1 MLAFLLNSG
10 VILIES
16 KKVVFLA
23 ATAAEEKKAE
33 NIVIL
38 DLRKVAT
45 FTNYFLICSADST
58 VQAQAIA
65 QAIRE
70 RLEKAG
76 FPVWHLEGYKEG
88 KWILLDYS
96 DVIIHIFIKETRLF
110 YNLEGLWGDAKVLEI
125 RKK

>member
-1 MLAFLLNSG
+1 M
-10 VILIES
+10 IES
-16 KKVVFLA
+16 KKVAFLA

-65 QAIRE
+65 QAIQE
-70 RLEKAG
+70 RLEKSKLSA
-76 FPVWHLEGYKEG
+76 WHLEGYKEG

-125 RKK
+125 RKN